1 MAPRPAFLSSLG
13 SEERR
18 TRAGLKS
25 PPQMDRDRERR
36 RMPSTSRPPFLSDL
50 GGGVPTGL
58 LPPSQRDKTGFV
70 SRAPSVNEIFQQL
83 NIDDGGVNNLAGS
96 VAFGGANPGGMP
108 GVGIAQQFLGSDTYN
123 QALAAGM
130 TPEQIDSQLQRA
142 LAEGRGV
149 NVEKF
154 QKDLDKFQ
162 QFQESDFAKG
172 LSNKLP
178 VIDGENVFSV
188 SPLQITANPGEGVMG
203 LVSGLAGP
211 FVDMI
216 GDVAGATAEGK
227 TGVAN
232 IIRNLMDGK
241 SNLPSL
247 GAIFNPGDIAGRL
260 NAAGPEAKRIYAQ
273 KLMQGV
279 PYQQAFEEA
288 TGEKFATG
296 GIATLQ

>member
-1 MAPRPAFLSSLG
+1 MKRILDMAGPDITQHEIDVVVDA
-13 SEERR
+13 
-18 TRAGLKS
+18 
-25 PPQMDRDRERR
+25 M
-36 RMPSTSRPPFLSDL
+36 
-50 GGGVPTGL
+50 
-58 LPPSQRDKTGFV
+58 KTGWHEK
-70 SRAPSVNEIFQQL
+70 P
-83 NIDDGGVNNLAGS
+83 
-96 VAFGGANPGGMP
+96 
-108 GVGIAQQFLGSDTYN
+108 YYY
-123 QALAAGM
+123 
-130 TPEQIDSQLQRA
+130 
-142 LAEGRGV
+142 
-149 NVEKF
+149 VEKF

-247 GAIFNPGDIAGRL
+247 GAIFNQGDIAGRL
-260 NAAGPEAKRIYAQ
+260 NAAGPEAKRKYAQ